1 MSISS
6 STPYLSPLPTKTT
19 ALNSQQKQQLRKPDH
34 AISLLQNC
42 KNPKDLIQ
50 LHTLLIKTSLIKE
63 KYAFGRL
70 LLSFASFDNLGS
82 LNYAQKL
89 FDTVDIPRNSFMYT
103 TMIKAYANFGNPREA
118 FAFYS
123 RMLCDQH
130 YVYPNDFT
138 FTYVFSACSKFN
150 GVFEGK
156 QAHAQMIKFPFE
168 FGVHSWNSLLD
179 FYGKVGEEGIV
190 VRRVFD
196 KIEGPD
202 VVSWNCLINGYVKS
216 GDLDEARRLFDEMP
230 ERDVVSWTIMLVG
243 YADAG
248 FLSEASCLFDE
259 MPKRNLVSWSA
270 LIKGYIQIGCYS
282 KALELF
288 KEMQV
293 AKVKMDEVIVTTLL
307 SACAR
312 LGALDQG
319 RWLHMYIDKH
329 GIKVDAHLSTALI
342 DMYSKCGRID
352 MAWKVF
358 QETGDKKVF
367 VWSSMIGGL
376 AMHSFGEKAIE
387 LFIKMIECGI
397 EPSEITYINI
407 LAACTHSGLVEVG
420 LQIFNRMVE
429 NQKPKPRMEHYGCV
443 VDLLGRAGLLY
454 DAFRVVE
461 TMPVKA
467 DPAIWRALL
476 SACKLHRNF
485 ELGEQVGRILIK
497 MEPQNDMNYVLFS
510 NVYAAVNR
518 WDISGKLRRE
528 MKVRGMQKNP
538 GCSSI
543 ELNGAVHEFV
553 SRDHSH
559 PQSQVIYE
567 LLHILTN
574 HMVQEDHEPMMT
586 IMAENQGIR

>member
-1 MSISS
+1 
-6 STPYLSPLPTKTT
+6 
-19 ALNSQQKQQLRKPDH
+19 
-34 AISLLQNC
+34 
-42 KNPKDLIQ
+42 
-50 LHTLLIKTSLIKE
+50 
-63 KYAFGRL
+63 
-70 LLSFASFDNLGS
+70 
-82 LNYAQKL
+82 
-89 FDTVDIPRNSFMYT
+89 MYT

-202 VVSWNCLINGYVKS
+202 VVSWNCLING
-216 GDLDEARRLFDEMP
+216 
-230 ERDVVSWTIMLVG
+230 
-243 YADAG
+243 
-248 FLSEASCLFDE
+248 
-259 MPKRNLVSWSA
+259 
-270 LIKGYIQIGCYS
+270 

-387 LFIKMIECGI
+387 LFTKMIECGI

-407 LAACTHSGLVEVG
+407 LAACTHS
-420 LQIFNRMVE
+420 
-429 NQKPKPRMEHYGCV
+429 
-443 VDLLGRAGLLY
+443 
-454 DAFRVVE
+454 
-461 TMPVKA
+461 
-467 DPAIWRALL
+467 AIWRALL

-528 MKVRGMQKNP
+528 MKVRDEH
-538 GCSSI
+538 
-543 ELNGAVHEFV
+543 EL
-553 SRDHSH
+553 
-559 PQSQVIYE
+559 
-567 LLHILTN
+567 
-574 HMVQEDHEPMMT
+574 MT
-586 IMAENQGIR
+586 TIAAENRDTAGQNTQIVPCKFVCDARVSSFGVNTP

>member
-1 MSISS
+1 M
-6 STPYLSPLPTKTT
+6 PFF
-19 ALNSQQKQQLRKPDH
+19 
-34 AISLLQNC
+34 LLQNC
-42 KNPKDLIQ
+42 KTSKELIQ

-63 KYAFGRL
+63 KHAFGRL
-70 LLSFASFDNLGS
+70 LLSFASFDNLGT
-82 LNYAQKL
+82 LDYAQKL

-103 TMIKAYANFGNPREA
+103 TMIKAHVN
-118 FAFYS
+118 
-123 RMLCDQH
+123 C
-130 YVYPNDFT
+130 
-138 FTYVFSACSKFN
+138 
-150 GVFEGK
+150 GK

-179 FYGKVGEEGIV
+179 FYGKVGEVGIV

-196 KIEGPD
+196 RIEGPD

-216 GDLDEARRLFDEMP
+216 GELDEARRVFDEMP

-270 LIKGYIQIGCYS
+270 LIKGYIQIGFYS

-307 SACAR
+307 TACAR

-329 GIKVDAHLSTALI
+329 GIKVDAHLSTGLI

-352 MAWKVF
+352 MAWKIF
-358 QETGDKKVF
+358 QETEDKKVF

-387 LFIKMIECGI
+387 LFTKMIECGI

-407 LAACTHSGLVEVG
+407 LAACTHS
-420 LQIFNRMVE
+420 
-429 NQKPKPRMEHYGCV
+429 
-443 VDLLGRAGLLY
+443 D
-454 DAFRVVE
+454 
-461 TMPVKA
+461 
-467 DPAIWRALL
+467 
-476 SACKLHRNF
+476 
-485 ELGEQVGRILIK
+485 
-497 MEPQNDMNYVLFS
+497 
-510 NVYAAVNR
+510 
-518 WDISGKLRRE
+518 
-528 MKVRGMQKNP
+528 
-538 GCSSI
+538 
-543 ELNGAVHEFV
+543 
-553 SRDHSH
+553 
-559 PQSQVIYE
+559 
-567 LLHILTN
+567 
-574 HMVQEDHEPMMT
+574 DHEPMMT
-586 IMAENQGIR
+586 TMAEKPGHLVKIWKSTAHC

>member
-1 MSISS
+1 MSIVS
-6 STPYLSPLPTKTT
+6 STPYLSPIPGKTT
-19 ALNSQQKQQLRKPDH
+19 ALNSQQKQQLSKPDH
-34 AISLLQNC
+34 AIFLLQNC
-42 KNPKDLIQ
+42 KTSKELIQ

-63 KYAFGRL
+63 KHAFGRL
-70 LLSFASFDNLGS
+70 LLSFASFDNLGT
-82 LNYAQKL
+82 LDYAQKL

-103 TMIKAYANFGNPREA
+103 TMIKAYVNCGNPKEA

-168 FGVHSWNSLLD
+168 FAVHSWNSLLD
-179 FYGKVGEEGIV
+179 FYGKVGEVGIV
-190 VRRVFD
+190 VRRVL
-196 KIEGPD
+196 IELR
-202 VVSWNCLINGYVKS
+202 VLMLR
-216 GDLDEARRLFDEMP
+216 LDEARRVFDEMP

-307 SACAR
+307 TACAR

-329 GIKVDAHLSTALI
+329 GIKVDAHLSTGLI

-352 MAWKVF
+352 MAWKIF
-358 QETGDKKVF
+358 QETEDKKVF

-387 LFIKMIECGI
+387 LFTKMIECGI

-407 LAACTHSGLVEVG
+407 LAACTHSGLVDAG
-420 LQIFNRMVE
+420 LQIFNKMVE
-429 NQKPKPRMEHYGCV
+429 NQKPKPRMEHYGCI
-443 VDLLGRAGLLY
+443 VDLLGRAGLLD
-454 DAFRVVE
+454 DAFRIVE
-461 TMPVKA
+461 TMPLKA

-476 SACKLHRNF
+476 SACKLHRNV

-510 NVYAAVNR
+510 NVYAAANR
-518 WDISGKLRRE
+518 WEISGKAFGE
-528 MKVRGMQKNP
+528 NM
-538 GCSSI
+538 
-543 ELNGAVHEFV
+543 E
-553 SRDHSH
+553 
-559 PQSQVIYE
+559 IYGP
-567 LLHILTN
+567 LLVASNDIY
-574 HMVQEDHEPMMT
+574 MVQDEHELMST
-586 IMAENQGIR
+586 ISAETERRLVKTPR